1 MDSYKSVDYGDG
13 VHQAE
18 RIASVSAVTFL
29 RKSGTH
35 INNKKGH
42 RYGILLTWCGKRD
55 APHGFKSAFRSKIK
69 NDQK

>member
-35 INNKKGH
+35 IYNKKGH
-42 RYGILLTWCGKRD
+42 RYGILIAWCGMYNI
-55 APHGFKSAFRSKIK
+55 PL
-69 NDQK
+69 

>member
-1 MDSYKSVDYGDG
+1 MDCYKSVDYGDG

-35 INNKKGH
+35 INNKKGY
-42 RYGILLTWCGKRD
+42 R
-55 APHGFKSAFRSKIK
+55 
-69 NDQK
+69 